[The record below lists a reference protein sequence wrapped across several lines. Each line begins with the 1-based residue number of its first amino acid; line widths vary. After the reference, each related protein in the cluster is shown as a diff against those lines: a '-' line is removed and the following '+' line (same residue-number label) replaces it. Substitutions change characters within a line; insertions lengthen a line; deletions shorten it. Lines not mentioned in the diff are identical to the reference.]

1 MERTPQFQARTQT
14 EAAPDGLLHVGNQ
27 PTDNRLIHRR
37 VDNSPRPPAITSHD
51 PIITDHNKALDRSNH
66 NRVAAQAA
74 TLIAD
79 SMSAGL
85 SIGGLFGTS
94 RAWNSP
100 PVRQEP
106 CAARQLCDLTHL
118 TSRWRG
124 LVCWLKTRS
133 APRRIGSPIAG
144 RLSPDLRAGRCALA
158 IDECSDD
165 DDQRLTIRTSQR
177 QGQRVAVFFLV
188 RFQEVLP

>member
-1 MERTPQFQARTQT
+1 MVFG
-14 EAAPDGLLHVGNQ
+14 GLLCCERNARKWI
-27 PTDNRLIHRR
+27 PDARSLPNPFR
-37 VDNSPRPPAITSHD
+37 VHSFTCFATQGSRC
-51 PIITDHNKALDRSNH
+51 
-66 NRVAAQAA
+66 AA

-85 SIGGLFGTS
+85 SMGGLFGTS

-106 CAARQLCDLTHL
+106 CAARQLCDLGHL
-118 TSRWRG
+118 TDPGRE
-124 LVCWLKTRS
+124 LVRWLKTRS

-177 QGQRVAVFFLV
+177 QGQRVAPFFHIRSKENL
-188 RFQEVLP
+188 R